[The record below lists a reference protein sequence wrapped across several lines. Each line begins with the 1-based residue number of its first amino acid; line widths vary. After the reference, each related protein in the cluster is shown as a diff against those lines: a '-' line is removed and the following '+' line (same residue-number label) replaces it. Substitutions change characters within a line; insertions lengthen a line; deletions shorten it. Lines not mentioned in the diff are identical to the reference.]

1 MKAPDDWS
9 KWQDNP
15 DDPNPWYTLYV
26 DTVTPL
32 SPEVKAAWLTDS
44 CRSSRQYLLPV
55 MRPLARATIILNQ
68 LIKSVLPAWRH
79 SALLHKTI
87 VWGLKNFV
95 SPEANTFILRHFN
108 LGAEIQRFILDNLPG
123 IEIAPLHFMR
133 FQTLDELKDD
143 AFLKHDLNLF
153 NFITSLNLAL
163 KAQGREILPPE
174 RLNFTAITD
183 GEFPIRDIPQ
193 GKMNGIDI
201 QTAIELYTPIFQF
214 FLSDNDFWRSVNSLQ
229 LDETIAMYVGK
240 ILNDPLPLI
249 LVNNRHPLVPHSTL
263 KAGFR
268 LVLHGLGT
276 EMLHYY
282 LVLLKRKQAAALAHS
297 NQPQVD
303 SSACPNI
310 SN

>member
-1 MKAPDDWS
+1 MNAPQDWS
-9 KWQDNP
+9 NWQDNP
-15 DDPNPWYTLYV
+15 DDPNPWYTLYM
-26 DTVTPL
+26 DSVTPL
-32 SPEVKAAWLTDS
+32 SPEIKQAWLIDS
-44 CRSSRQYLLPV
+44 SRKSRQYLLPV
-55 MRPLARATIILNQ
+55 VRPLARLTIIINQ
-68 LIKSVLPAWRH
+68 VIKSILPSWRQ
-79 SALLHKTI
+79 SAALHKTI

-95 SPEANTFILRHFN
+95 SPEANAFILRHFT
-108 LGAEIQRFILDNLPG
+108 LGSEIQRFILDNLPG
-123 IEIAPLHFMR
+123 IEIPPLHYMR
-133 FQTLDELKDD
+133 FQTLDDLKDD

-163 KAQGREILPPE
+163 KAQGRELVAPE
-174 RLNFTAITD
+174 TLNFSAITD
-183 GEFPIRDIPQ
+183 GDFPIRDVPT
-193 GKMNGIDI
+193 GKWNKLDI
-201 QTAIELYTPIFQF
+201 QTAIELYTPVFQF

-282 LVLLKRKQAAALAHS
+282 LVTLKRRQAEVLKLEAQKMA
-297 NQPQVD
+297 
-303 SSACPNI
+303 
-310 SN
+310 